1 MAKTAKDQLQLT
13 SVKVDP
19 KLFSEFKVQ
28 CVQSKFTLQKLTD
41 RALHL
46 YVTNDD
52 FKSQIHGYSDTEYTG
67 SNQ

>member
-1 MAKTAKDQLQLT
+1 MAKAQNRDLQLT

-19 KLFSEFKVQ
+19 TLFNEFKIK
-28 CVQSKFTLQKLTD
+28 CVQTKFTLQKLTD

-52 FKSQIHGYSDTEYTG
+52 FRAQIHGYLNTEYTG
-67 SNQ
+67 SI

>member
-1 MAKTAKDQLQLT
+1 MSNKKAKDLQLT

-19 KLFSEFKVQ
+19 QLFSEFKIQ
-28 CVQSKFTLQKLTD
+28 CVASKFTLQKLAD

-52 FKSQIHGYSDTEYTG
+52 FRKQIHGYVDTVYTG
-67 SNQ
+67 SI

>member
-1 MAKTAKDQLQLT
+1 MAKAPTKDLQLT

-28 CVQSKFTLQKLTD
+28 CVQTKFTLQKLTD

-46 YVTNDD
+46 YVTNDQ
-52 FKSQIHGYSDTEYTG
+52 FRNQIHGYIDTEYTG
-67 SNQ
+67 SI

>member
-1 MAKTAKDQLQLT
+1 MAKATKDLQLT

-19 KLFSEFKVQ
+19 QLFSEFKIQ

-46 YVTNDD
+46 YVTNDQ
-52 FKSQIHGYSDTEYTG
+52 FRNQIHGYIDTDYTG
-67 SNQ
+67 SI

>member
-1 MAKTAKDQLQLT
+1 MAKVQTKDLQLT

-19 KLFSEFKVQ
+19 QLFSEFKIL

-46 YVTNDD
+46 YVTNES
-52 FKSQIHGYSDTEYTG
+52 FRSQIHGYINTEYTG
-67 SNQ
+67 SI

>member
-1 MAKTAKDQLQLT
+1 MAKAANKDLQLT

-19 KLFSEFKVQ
+19 QLFSEFKII

-46 YVTNDD
+46 YVTNEN
-52 FKSQIHGYSDTEYTG
+52 FRNQIHGYINTEYTG
-67 SNQ
+67 SI

>member
-1 MAKTAKDQLQLT
+1 MAKTTKQDLQLT

-28 CVQSKFTLQKLTD
+28 CVQTKFTLQKLTD

-46 YVTNDD
+46 YVTNDQ
-52 FKSQIHGYSDTEYTG
+52 FKNQIHGYLDTEYTG
-67 SNQ
+67 SI

>member
-1 MAKTAKDQLQLT
+1 MAKAQTKDLQLT

-19 KLFSEFKVQ
+19 QLFSEFKIL

-46 YVTNDD
+46 YATNEA
-52 FKSQIHGYSDTEYTG
+52 FRAQIHGYTNTEYTG
-67 SNQ
+67 SI